1 MNIPTVEVNEL
12 RLDNL
17 FELADGSIVI
27 MQYKSDYDKQDK
39 IKYLSCIT
47 GIANRQQQDK
57 KECSIIHMIIIYTGD
72 IGRKQ
77 VCDKYNIG
85 IVKMKRKITILSELD
100 SKGVFNQLREKVEKR
115 QMLSDEK
122 LVEFKGYYLDS
133 TVTIEC
139 VNL

>member
-1 MNIPTVEVNEL
+1 
-12 RLDNL
+12 
-17 FELADGSIVI
+17 
-27 MQYKSDYDKQDK
+27 
-39 IKYLSCIT
+39 
-47 GIANRQQQDK
+47 
-57 KECSIIHMIIIYTGD
+57 
-72 IGRKQ
+72 
-77 VCDKYNIG
+77 
-85 IVKMKRKITILSELD
+85 MKRKITILSELD